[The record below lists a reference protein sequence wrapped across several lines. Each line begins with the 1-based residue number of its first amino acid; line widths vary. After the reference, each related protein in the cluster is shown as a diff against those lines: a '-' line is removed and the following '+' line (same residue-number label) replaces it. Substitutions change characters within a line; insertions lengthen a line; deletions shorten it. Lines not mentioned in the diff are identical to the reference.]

1 MTFALALGQVRAHAL
16 RYAATMLAIALSVG
30 FVLASTGLVRTLT
43 TSVEES
49 FAARYE
55 GTAVVIEGV
64 GDRTAASSSEGREAA
79 AEQEARALE
88 IIAATPGVRAVTVD
102 RLDYVTVRVAGEAS
116 RGTTVS
122 TLAADEDLRWQPLA
136 EGRAPQA
143 LGEVVAPAGEGV
155 RLGESLEVRSGSSE
169 GFAPLTVVGLVD
181 LEGQPD
187 MRSSFPLFVTDEQ
200 VGAWAPQGAG
210 GDVRVAAAEGV
221 DDDELLTS
229 LRAGL
234 DPVDGSES
242 FSYRTGDAA
251 GAALASS
258 FMGDRS
264 MYVTVLY
271 AFTLVAVAVA
281 ALVIA
286 STFAVLFAA
295 RVREVALLRSLG
307 AARWQVAASTLAE
320 TLLVAAVAS
329 ALGLVVGRVGMDV
342 IVNQAPRLGVDLPL
356 GEIVV
361 PARAWW
367 VAFGVGVVMAVLAAA
382 APLLRSLRVSPLE
395 ALRPLEVR
403 AEPWW
408 WRLVLLVTAGG
419 LGAVAGRVLLGAVDD
434 QRVVTAAAAGVAC
447 VVALLIAARVLVPMI
462 TGLVGTVIGWTL
474 GAPGLL
480 GARYTARNPRRTG
493 ATAAALVVGVTLLA
507 TLVTGLAAISS
518 AIENR
523 LVNKAALDVVVA
535 DSSGILPAGVADR
548 VAAVDGVEAAQ
559 EVTVMPVRDP
569 DGKQTLVRVI
579 AADRVDEL
587 MRRPVVTPGPG
598 EIVLPESSAAAA
610 NARDGDRIVFE
621 FFDGE
626 TRELTVR
633 RSPDRWALLGPAD
646 APAWP
651 VPTVPGGGPW
661 PEDVEVPQEFIPRS
675 EVWLRMVTP
684 AGAAEV
690 TPGVEAALGEVRSI
704 VEEASPTLAVTEAFR
719 SREQVQAS
727 VSRALTGSALLLA
740 VAVVI
745 ALVGVINTMVLSV
758 AERSRENALLRG
770 VGMTRTN
777 LTVMMLFEALLVGV
791 VSAAVGVLAGAALGR
806 LGAGALVGWST
817 VRPVA
822 VPWDQVGAVAVGG
835 VVAAVLAAGV
845 TALWAVRRP
854 RVGA

>member
-1 MTFALALGQVRAHAL
+1 MTFALALGQVRAHAI

-88 IIAATPGVRAVTVD
+88 IITATPGVSAVTVD
-102 RLDYVTVRVAGEAS
+102 RLHFVTARVAGEAS

-122 TLAADEDLRWQPLA
+122 TLAADEQLRWQPLA

-143 LGEVVAPAGEGV
+143 QGEVVAPAGEGV

-169 GFAPLTVVGLVD
+169 EFAPLTVVGLVD

-187 MRSSFPLFVTDEQ
+187 MRSSLPLFVTDEQ
-200 VGAWAPQGAG
+200 VGAWASQGAG
-210 GDVRVAAAEGV
+210 GHVRVAADEGV
-221 DDDELLTS
+221 DDELLSS

-234 DPVDGSES
+234 DPVDGAEL
-242 FSYRTGDAA
+242 FTFATGDAA
-251 GAALASS
+251 GTALASS
-258 FMGDRS
+258 FMGARS

-307 AARWQVAASTLAE
+307 AARWQVAASTLME

-329 ALGLVVGRVGMDV
+329 GLGLLAGRAMMSV
-342 IVNQAPRLGVDLPL
+342 IVDQAPRLGVDLPL

-361 PARAWW
+361 PAGAWW
-367 VAFGVGVVMAVLAAA
+367 LAFGVGVAMALVASL
-382 APLLRSLRVSPLE
+382 APLVRSLRVSPLQ

-408 WRLVLLVTAGG
+408 WRLVLLVVAGG

-447 VVALLIAARVLVPMI
+447 VVALLIAARVLVPMV

-474 GAPGLL
+474 GASGLL
-480 GARYTARNPRRTG
+480 GARYTARSPRRTG

-507 TLVTGLAAISS
+507 TLVTGLAAVSP
-518 AIENR
+518 AIEDR
-523 LVNKAALDVVVA
+523 LVDKAALDVVVA
-535 DSSGILPAGVADR
+535 DSSGILPAGVADQ
-548 VAAVDGVEAAQ
+548 VAAVDGVEVSQ
-559 EVTVMPVRDP
+559 EATVMPVRDP

-579 AADRVDEL
+579 DPDRVDEL

-598 EIVLPESSAAAA
+598 EIVLPESSSAAKT
-610 NARDGDRIVFE
+610 ARDGDRVVFE

-633 RSPDRWALLGPAD
+633 RSPDRWALLAPGD

-651 VPTVPGGGPW
+651 VPSVPGGGPW
-661 PEDVEVPQEFIPRS
+661 PEGVEVPQEFVPRS
-675 EVWLRMVTP
+675 EVWLRMATP
-684 AGAAEV
+684 AGSAEV
-690 TPGVEAALGEVRSI
+690 TPELAAALGEVRTI

-719 SREQVQAS
+719 SREQVQES
-727 VSRALTGSALLLA
+727 VARALTGSALLLA

-777 LTVMMLFEALLVGV
+777 LTVMMLFEALLIGV
-791 VSAAVGVLAGAALGR
+791 VSATVGVLAGAALGR
-806 LGAGALVGWST
+806 LGAGALVGWSA
-817 VRPVA
+817 VEPIP
-822 VPWDQVGAVAVGG
+822 VPWDQLGAVAVGG
-835 VVAAVLAAGV
+835 VVAAVVAAGV
-845 TALWAVRRP
+845 TALWAVRRSP
-854 RVGA
+854 VQV